1 MYYLQLQQG
10 KSIRNP
16 DNGVIITEG
25 IPPEAKPVLFI
36 NNQVNTQS
44 NTGISTKFYILMY
57 WNLETKQGNLQP
69 FYVKEITAN
78 EEVVNQFANIEIP
91 EGTTTANISDI
102 TEIQLYTY
110 LLNLPLVDNNGEVVL
125 NEDNNPVLLFADW
138 ELKSL

>member
-36 NNQVNTQS
+36 NNQVNTSS
-44 NTGISTKFYILMY
+44 NTGFSTSFFILMY
-57 WNLETKQGNLQP
+57 WNLESRQNGLKE
-69 FYVKEITAN
+69 FFSDFVKADEAT
-78 EEVVNQFANIEIP
+78 VNQFANIEIP